1 MKKNTKKKRES
12 AISRKRKKTVIQRA
26 KTRVKTLK
34 RKIERIGK
42 KRTSTLYKKKENS
55 PLLKTPLPTPVGKIS
70 ADKEKV
76 EVSKFVGLKEPQ
88 IIPQEIGEISL
99 PQKYYDNRITLL
111 PRDPWWLHTYWDIS
125 ETKISEVVSSI
136 PIYEREGL
144 KWILR
149 VYDVTGVKDF
159 RGDNA
164 NSFFDIDIHFEAG
177 NWYINVDKPERDW
190 CVEIGFKNPY
200 GKFFPLVRSNI
211 TKTPCFGISNV
222 VDEEW
227 ILGEEDYYKILGIYD
242 LGKSSLER
250 RKKLEEIIKHQ
261 ISSGAFSGGIS
272 SRFSF
277 MKKEE
282 ARKFFLEV
290 WTELIIYGRTHPK
303 ATVEVEK
310 KRVNLR
316 SDGTFSL
323 RYALPEGDFEFK
335 IVATSPDK
343 KERIKITHT
352 VKRGTK

>member
-1 MKKNTKKKRES
+1 MKKNTRKKKISSTSTKKKR
-12 AISRKRKKTVIQRA
+12 TVTQRV
-26 KTRVKTLK
+26 KTRVRTLK
-34 RKIERIGK
+34 RKIERIRK
-42 KRTSTLYKKKENS
+42 RRTSSLYKKKEKL
-55 PLLKTPLPTPVGKIS
+55 PKLKTPLPTPQERIS

-76 EVSKFVGLKEPQ
+76 EVSKFVRLKEPQ
-88 IIPQEIGEISL
+88 LVSQEIGEVSL

-136 PIYEREGL
+136 PIYERGNL
-144 KWILR
+144 RWILR

-177 NWYINVDKPERDW
+177 NWYINVDRPEREW

-211 TKTPCFGISNV
+211 IKTPCFGISSM

-250 RKKLEEIIKHQ
+250 RRKLEEIIKYQ

-272 SRFSF
+272 SLFSF
-277 MKKEE
+277 AKKEE

-310 KRVNLR
+310 RRVNLR

-323 RYALPEGDFEFK
+323 RYALPEGNFEFK

-343 KERIKITHT
+343 KETIKLTPTI
-352 VKRGTK
+352 KRGTK